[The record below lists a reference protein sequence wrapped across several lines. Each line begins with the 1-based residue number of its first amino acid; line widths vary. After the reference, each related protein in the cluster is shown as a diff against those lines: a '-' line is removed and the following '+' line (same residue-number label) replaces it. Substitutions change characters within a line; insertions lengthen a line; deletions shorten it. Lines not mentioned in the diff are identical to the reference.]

1 MAFPENCK
9 RLRRFRCKLKR
20 DEGRFGPFRFS
31 EPFKEGLSFHA
42 TGQSLYL
49 GGPFERPTESGQARN
64 DHELATQRSATDG
77 EPMSDIATA
86 TRCSCFCEFGYLN
99 FYVLPALR
107 VYFETTRERLALV
120 TYPDYFRLLQLL
132 FGDRVEAA
140 ELLEQDPLR
149 GGFASPKYDRL
160 YADLPKVNDLL
171 EDHLTS
177 LPRKPNLH
185 RVREQSLIAAPR
197 DLTETM
203 DRRFGDAFDDIVV
216 FYLRN
221 RSNSDR
227 RNYLGNLDWSTL
239 EADRRLLV
247 FVGDAGE
254 SLVPLPEGPTVY
266 RTRDLFENIYFF
278 AHCSCFVANDSGI
291 IDFAKNCGCRMVRI
305 VPSRSEVNPKNYRP
319 FNSCVTKPL
328 EAEYL
333 LPEWQRRPAVVE
345 VKLERLVSRS
355 KRASVERELSGLQRA
370 MAELGLG
377 VDSEIFRQLLALHR
391 RNWDLIERWNE
402 LDREG
407 RYDDEYIAVTRASNQ
422 CNRERFLLKRKLNER
437 SVIVEEKSAIYDQPP
452 SDPGCK

>member
-1 MAFPENCK
+1 
-9 RLRRFRCKLKR
+9 
-20 DEGRFGPFRFS
+20 
-31 EPFKEGLSFHA
+31 
-42 TGQSLYL
+42 
-49 GGPFERPTESGQARN
+49 
-64 DHELATQRSATDG
+64 
-77 EPMSDIATA
+77 MSDITTA

-140 ELLEQDPLR
+140 ELLDQDPLR

-160 YADLPKVNDLL
+160 YADLPKVNELL

-177 LPRKPNLH
+177 LPRMPDLH
-185 RVREQSLIAAPR
+185 RVRERSLIAPPR
-197 DLTETM
+197 DLAETM
-203 DRRFGDAFDDIVV
+203 DRRFGGGAFDEIFV

-227 RNYLGNLDWSTL
+227 RNYLGNLDWSVL
-239 EADRRLLV
+239 EAGRRLLV
-247 FVGDAGE
+247 FVGDSEE
-254 SLVPLPEGPTVY
+254 SMVPLPEGPAVY

-278 AHCSCFVANDSGI
+278 ERCSCFFANDSGI

-305 VPSRSEVNPKNYRP
+305 IPSRCEVNPKNYRP
-319 FNSCVTKPL
+319 FNTCVTKPL
-328 EAEYL
+328 EPEFL
-333 LPEWQRRPAVVE
+333 LDEWRRRSAVVE
-345 VKLERLVSRS
+345 VSHGELVDKAAILAVKLERLVSRA
-355 KRASVERELSGLQRA
+355 KRVSVKRELAGLQRA

-452 SDPGCK
+452 SDPGRK